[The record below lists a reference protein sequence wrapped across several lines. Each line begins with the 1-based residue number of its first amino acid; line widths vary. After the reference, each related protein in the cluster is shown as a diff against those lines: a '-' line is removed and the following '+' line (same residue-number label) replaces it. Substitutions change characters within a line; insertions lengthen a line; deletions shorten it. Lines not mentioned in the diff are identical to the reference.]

1 MELQCVA
8 DDMYSQ
14 HLIKNKR
21 TDTMG
26 LNGIGKYEKKTLPG
40 LELSSDL
47 YAWTPNSSKICKQHS
62 ES

>member
-1 MELQCVA
+1 MLVSEIHV
-8 DDMYSQ
+8 
-14 HLIKNKR
+14 KR
-21 TDTMG
+21 IRVNQG
-26 LNGIGKYEKKTLPG
+26 LGVGKYEKRTLPG